1 MNKRIPAFL
10 LCLLLLLSACA
21 APQPTAPAAPEESA
35 SAAETAPAEATPQPA
50 SPAGPA
56 VSFDDEDIWKL
67 RISEVMTKNRATIAA
82 PDGCFYDWVELR
94 NASDEPLSLEGW
106 TLSDG
111 PEKEPWPLPAQTL
124 APGEC
129 LLIFAG
135 GKDAGEGMASFAL
148 SAEET
153 LCLFAPSGTLAD
165 SLFCPELRA
174 DEALAYTADGSLH
187 TEFWA
192 TPGYP
197 NTDEGYEAF
206 AAARVPAGPLVINEV
221 MTANPGHPAWRG
233 AEREDWVEIKNV
245 SGSAVALDDYL
256 LWDGSHEDEPFRLPA
271 LTLEPGACAVIVCGG
286 EGAAD
291 APFSLDA
298 DLDRLYLGTET
309 ALCDYLPLHDIPVD
323 GSCGRLEDQNGFFY
337 FTDPTP
343 GERNGSGFR
352 MVSTAPAALTPDGV
366 YDGVDAL
373 SVSLS
378 APGRI
383 YYTVNGSRPSTL
395 DATLDGSLSLRKT
408 TVLRACAV
416 EDGKAPS
423 RVVTLSYIINE
434 NHSLPVL
441 SLAVDDP
448 AVFRRV
454 YLNGMKG
461 VEMPASLS
469 LYDGGCVFT
478 QSCGLQMSGSGSLA
492 LPKKSMAVL
501 FRGCY
506 GDGSLDCDL
515 FDSGISKYAS
525 LQLRAGEAYPTTII
539 QSDLFQDICL
549 SMSDSLLTQHS
560 KFCVLYINGEYYG
573 IYCMKEKFSRQY
585 YASLKGVSKDSVTML
600 KYPAEGTSAFYQ
612 DLIVF
617 CHNADLSDP
626 AQYRE
631 FCSLVDVDS
640 LIDWYLIQGV
650 SGNTD
655 IGGNA
660 RMFRST
666 ENGGQWSFA
675 LFDLDWGFTNAD
687 SIFRNLHT
695 DNYYHSGQAK
705 ELMEAAMQSEEFR
718 DRILTRYAAIY
729 DTSLSNEA
737 FLAQIDAYEELLAP
751 EIARERQRWSGEEAG
766 WRLRMQQ
773 LRDFIRDYDPEHL
786 AVRRFCEI
794 WKISEETRRQYF
806 GW

>member
-1 MNKRIPAFL
+1 MNKRIPAIL

-21 APQPTAPAAPEESA
+21 APQPEAPAEPAPAAETEP
-35 SAAETAPAEATPQPA
+35 AETAPPPSS
-50 SPAGPA
+50 SPAPT
-56 VSFDDEDIWKL
+56 VDFDDEDVWKL
-67 RISEVMTKNRATIAA
+67 RISEIMTKNRATIAA
-82 PDGCFYDWVELR
+82 PDGSFHDWVELQ
-94 NASDEPLSLEGW
+94 NVSDEPLSLEGW
-106 TLSDG
+106 ALSDG
-111 PEKEPWPLPAQTL
+111 PAKEPWLLPAREL

-129 LLIFAG
+129 CLIFAG
-135 GKDAGEGMASFAL
+135 GKDAGEGAAPFAL

-165 SLFCPELRA
+165 SLLCPELRA
-174 DEALAYTADGSLH
+174 DESLARAADGSIS
-187 TEFWA
+187 TGFWA

-206 AAARVPAGPLVINEV
+206 AASRAPDGPLVINEV
-221 MTANPGHPAWRG
+221 MTANPKHPAAPG

-245 SGSAVALDDYL
+245 SDSAVALDGYL
-256 LWDGSHEDEPFRLPA
+256 LWDGSHADEPFRLPA
-271 LTLEPGACAVIVCGG
+271 RTLAPGACVVIVCGG
-286 EGAAD
+286 EGAED

-298 DLDRLYLGTET
+298 DLDRLYLGTEDS
-309 ALCDYLPLHDIPVD
+309 LCDYLPLHDVPVD
-323 GSCGRLEDQNGFFY
+323 GSCGRTEEQDGFFY
-337 FTDPTP
+337 FSSPTP
-343 GERNGSGFR
+343 GRDNGEGFR
-352 MVSTAPAALTPDGV
+352 MVSAAPEALTPDGV

-383 YYTVNGSRPSTL
+383 HYTLNGSRPGTL
-395 DATLDGSLSLRKT
+395 DAVLDGSLSLKKT
-408 TVLRACAV
+408 TVLRACAI
-416 EDGKAPS
+416 EEGKAPS
-423 RVVTLSYIINE
+423 RTVTLSYIINE
-434 NHSLPVL
+434 GHSLPVL

-448 AVFRRV
+448 SSFRHV

-461 VEMPASLS
+461 VELPGSLS
-469 LYDGGCVFT
+469 LYDGGLVFT
-478 QSCGLQMSGSGSLA
+478 RACGLQMSGSGSLE
-492 LPKKSMAVL
+492 LPKKSMAVM

-515 FDSGISKYAS
+515 FDSGVSKYAS
-525 LQLRAGEAYPTTII
+525 LQMRAGEAYPTTII
-539 QSDLFQDICL
+539 QSDLFQDLCL

-573 IYCMKEKFSRQY
+573 IYCLKEKFSRQY
-585 YASLKGVSKDSVTML
+585 YASLKGVSKESVTML
-600 KYPAEGTSAFYQ
+600 KYPAANTSSFYQ
-612 DLIVF
+612 ELIAF
-617 CHNADLSDP
+617 CRSADLSDP
-626 AQYRE
+626 EQYRQ

-660 RMFRST
+660 RMFKST

-675 LFDLDWGFTNAD
+675 LYDLDWGFVNGS
-687 SIFRNLHT
+687 SIFNNLHT
-695 DNYYHSGQAK
+695 DNYYHSGQAR
-705 ELMEAAMQSEEFR
+705 EIMEAAMKNEEFR
-718 DRILTRYAAIY
+718 DRILTRYAAVY

-737 FLAQIDAYEELLAP
+737 FLAQIDAYEALLAP
-751 EIARERQRWSGEEAG
+751 EIARERQRWNGEAAG
-766 WRLRMQQ
+766 WYLRLDQ

-786 AVRRFCEI
+786 GVKRFCEI
-794 WKISEETRRQYF
+794 WKISEETRLQYF